1 MIKIYMIYLKKTGS
15 VYGWTK
21 NRSLALQF
29 IFTRDIKTFKMKKV
43 KKTEEEF
50 SQFLDFNR
58 DKELTN
64 IYLYDGNTDID
75 IVGTNK
81 EERELEIAIDLI
93 TQKIEESVSK
103 LNSFLTVDEINKI
116 KQLTVLFN
124 NNKLMINSFK
134 LFYELFIYTFEKMD
148 FIPFEQQLN
157 TLI

>member
-1 MIKIYMIYLKKTGS
+1 MIKIYIIYLKKSGS

-148 FIPFEQQLN
+148 VIPFEQQLN